1 MHYAR
6 LTLLI
11 LASSLALGVIRL
23 NASAQAPAET
33 STAPVVD
40 GADLIARFLARSDE
54 PLRTYRALRRL
65 SARNERFNK
74 EGWLE
79 AWTELDPAGKFRY
92 EIVAEG
98 GSGSV
103 RNRVL
108 RAALEGERE
117 IVERGDQARA
127 ALTADNYLFT
137 LASRT
142 DDVVELRSLP
152 RRKDRLLVDGSILL
166 SADSAD
172 LLAVKGRL
180 ARNPSF
186 WTSRVDVVRRYGR
199 IQGVRVPL
207 SVESVARVKIAGPS
221 AFSMTYEYESIN
233 GREAGHPVST
243 AGVSHPKPPEH

>member
-1 MHYAR
+1 MTRFAS
-6 LTLLI
+6 LL
-11 LASSLALGVIRL
+11 LALGVAVALAHPRA
-23 NASAQAPAET
+23 NAQAPPDV
-33 STAPVVD
+33 STTASAD
-40 GADLIARFLARSDE
+40 GSDLVARFLARSDE
-54 PLRTYRALRRL
+54 PLRAYRALRRL

-117 IVERGDQARA
+117 IVEQGDQARA

-166 SADSAD
+166 SADSGD

-186 WTSRVDVVRRYGR
+186 WTSRVDLVRRYGR

-233 GREAGHPVST
+233 GRAAGHAVAT
-243 AGVSHPKPPEH
+243 AGASHPKPRER